1 MNNKLLV
8 FLRIAYVGI
17 TLIAAYYLGDII
29 STSILFKTLALFIF
43 IYILI
48 NIIEKLTSMHLIIF
62 KSWVLRMLIWSICIL
77 WAPAIGLSL
86 VGICILILSFLLLM
100 FTLMESYEFVNF
112 IEEFFISFISD
123 GRFLGILGIILIFI
137 LYILIIE
144 GWSGLL
150 GIFQQ

>member
-1 MNNKLLV
+1 
-8 FLRIAYVGI
+8 
-17 TLIAAYYLGDII
+17 
-29 STSILFKTLALFIF
+29 
-43 IYILI
+43 
-48 NIIEKLTSMHLIIF
+48 
-62 KSWVLRMLIWSICIL
+62 
-77 WAPAIGLSL
+77 
-86 VGICILILSFLLLM
+86 
-100 FTLMESYEFVNF
+100 MESYEFVNF